1 MIGSLEG
8 MQGCYGRPGR
18 LMLGAVL
25 VALASSAVAAP
36 AALASKPISPAGTHY
51 AVVRPACPP
60 PTPGHATCFAL
71 VRVPV
76 AADVAASVGAKP
88 YVPGDGAYETGPK
101 GGLTP
106 ADLASAYEYNP
117 AASGGEGQ
125 TVAIVDAYD
134 DPKIE
139 ADLGEFDTHYGLSE
153 CTSANGCFK
162 KVGQT
167 GGAPPAADTSGWS
180 GEISLDVETVHGV
193 CRKCKILLVEAN
205 EATSGDLATSV
216 NEAVKL
222 GATEVSNSYG
232 GPEGGGEEAAYNH
245 PGVVIAA
252 SAGDQGYYDWDY
264 AEEEVP
270 APERP
275 NTPAALPSV
284 VSVGGTSLVLNTN
297 GTRES
302 ETVWNDS
309 GPPSGEEFPQGKQ
322 FSATGGGCSTL
333 FTARAWQQA
342 AAGWASTGCR
352 TRRLDNDVAA
362 VADPYTGF
370 DVYDSYDCGAYCEA
384 RGEGKGWQTIG
395 GTSLSSPLVTAL
407 YALAGGSGG
416 VPYPAVTLYG
426 HLGQAPSLY
435 DVTAGGDGY
444 CDAEQASLCG
454 HPDAEYGVDVD
465 CEGTTACDAA
475 AGFDGPSGV
484 GAPKGLGAFQPMY
497 PTAAITPPG
506 SPKAGVAAGF
516 SAGSSSDPYPGAT
529 ISSYSWNWGDGTA
542 GSSGRE
548 PAHTFASPGTYT
560 VTLTVTDDYGVKS
573 TPDAQSVTVAE
584 QTPAERKQH
593 EEEAAKVKGEEEAAA
608 ASRREQEALSLKASL
623 RATASSL
630 APSPY
635 SNFTTR
641 RVAVNRRNGVI
652 TFTEFVGYGGR
663 FTWLATFQN
672 GRFGVFAA
680 SACRAGDVV
689 LKGKCRPAQIA
700 FARGSDAV
708 GSAGTL
714 TITLRPGVSARKA
727 LKNALR
733 AHRAVSV
740 SVTLAFEASL
750 GGSPVSHTRL
760 VTVRLRAT

>member
-18 LMLGAVL
+18 LMLGVVL
-25 VALASSAVAAP
+25 VALASSADAAP

-284 VSVGGTSLVLNTN
+284 VSVGGTSL
-297 GTRES
+297 
-302 ETVWNDS
+302 
-309 GPPSGEEFPQGKQ
+309 
-322 FSATGGGCSTL
+322 
-333 FTARAWQQA
+333 
-342 AAGWASTGCR
+342 
-352 TRRLDNDVAA
+352 
-362 VADPYTGF
+362 
-370 DVYDSYDCGAYCEA
+370 
-384 RGEGKGWQTIG
+384 
-395 GTSLSSPLVTAL
+395 SSPLVTAL

-454 HPDAEYGVDVD
+454 HPDTEYGVDVD